1 MKIMDH
7 VDTTVETS
15 RWGWDPDDVR
25 LTEAWIRFGELTP
38 VVIVSAD
45 RTPVL
50 APESP
55 FKVACDDDGSFV
67 VSDRY
72 DDVAGVGSTLQEAQH
87 DFVVNL
93 TQQISYLRSNQG
105 RLHPRLQESQRR
117 LERAFPWA

>member
-7 VDTTVETS
+7 VETS
-15 RWGWDPDDVR
+15 RWGWDPDDVV
-25 LTEAWIRFGELTP
+25 LTQASIRFGERTA
-38 VVIVSAD
+38 VVIVSGD

-93 TQQISYLRSNQG
+93 TQQISYLRSNQD
-105 RLHPRLQESQRR
+105 RLHPRLQESRRR